1 MLYTIAKYVI
11 KLFVFIMFN
20 IKTVGAENVKLNGGA
35 ILAVNHRSNWD
46 PVIAGIATPR
56 YINFLAKSELFE
68 KRIANFA
75 LRVMGAFPIERGKGD
90 IGAIK
95 ASLKILNDGGMLLI
109 FPQGTRVAGGESG
122 RAKTGMIMMAH
133 RAGVPIIPAY
143 IDGEYKFR
151 GKLRVSYGQP
161 VSFAEFRGQKLS
173 NEEMQELAD
182 GILKKINS
190 LKGD

>member
-20 IKTVGAENVKLNGGA
+20 IKTIGSENVKLSGGA
-35 ILAVNHRSNWD
+35 ILAINHRSNWD
-46 PVIAGIATPR
+46 PVIAGIVTPR

-95 ASLKILNDGGMLLI
+95 TSLKILNDGGMLLI
-109 FPQGTRVAGGESG
+109 FPQGKRVGENEKSG
-122 RAKTGMIMMAH
+122 AKTGMIMMAQ
-133 RAGVPIIPAY
+133 RAEVPIVPAY
-143 IDGEYKFR
+143 IEGEYKFR
-151 GKLRVSYGQP
+151 GKLKVSYGKP
-161 VSFAEFRGQKLS
+161 VSFEEYFGKKLS
-173 NEEMQELAD
+173 NEKMQELAD
-182 GILKKINS
+182 DILKKINS
-190 LKGD
+190 LKDD